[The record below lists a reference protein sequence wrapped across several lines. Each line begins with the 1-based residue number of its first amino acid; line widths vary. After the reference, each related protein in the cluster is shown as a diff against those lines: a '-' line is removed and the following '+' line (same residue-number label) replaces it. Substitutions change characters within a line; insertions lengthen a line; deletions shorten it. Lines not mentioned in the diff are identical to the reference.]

1 MNQSMRLSKSV
12 QELEAKGIEQIK
24 DLLASSQKSRNRAY
38 AKSTS
43 KPHSRPPPPMLRRPE
58 VASVPPTP
66 LNAREVAS
74 TLPKAQEAPPTP
86 LKSREVSST
95 PVKSREVL
103 TTPVKTQEAFRQKG
117 DGFDAFPTL
126 LLTPHTPQHAPKP
139 QHEQCQP
146 KPQQEQCQ
154 PKPQHKQRA
163 PISFSLNVREYHP
176 SEETERALKTLEG
189 VRNAYKEG
197 SVRLQAGI
205 QRSVLESIRGI
216 QAAGVPVDQVSCVPV
231 SKPSVSWREVCC
243 FTRYSHSK
251 LHFVVPTRRRR
262 LSTGPSSRQ
271 RLAKYSMWEC
281 SSTHTQ
287 SERKNEAEF
296 YRKAYSVL
304 KKKGFKLPFTLPTDP
319 VQMATLLCV
328 MTDFVQTLLKQ
339 KRNQWK

>member
-74 TLPKAQEAPPTP
+74 ALPKAQEAPPTP
-86 LKSREVSST
+86 L
-95 PVKSREVL
+95 KSREVL

-117 DGFDAFPTL
+117 DGLDAFPTL

-146 KPQQEQCQ
+146 KLQQEQCQPKPQHEQCQPKPQQEQCQ
-154 PKPQHKQRA
+154 PKPQQKQRA

-176 SEETERALKTLEG
+176 S
-189 VRNAYKEG
+189 
-197 SVRLQAGI
+197 
-205 QRSVLESIRGI
+205 
-216 QAAGVPVDQVSCVPV
+216 
-231 SKPSVSWREVCC
+231 
-243 FTRYSHSK
+243 
-251 LHFVVPTRRRR
+251 
-262 LSTGPSSRQ
+262 
-271 RLAKYSMWEC
+271 
-281 SSTHTQ
+281 
-287 SERKNEAEF
+287 
-296 YRKAYSVL
+296 
-304 KKKGFKLPFTLPTDP
+304 
-319 VQMATLLCV
+319 
-328 MTDFVQTLLKQ
+328 
-339 KRNQWK
+339 